1 MKENCVKFCLMIVT
15 TEGWYPAL
23 SGTPPHHSPRDIR
36 ELEYAIQS
44 VKPGY
49 GKHYLT
55 HIIRCDDDK
64 LSINELEY
72 PILERYKEQLLKR
85 VRSPENSWKE
95 KL

>member
-23 SGTPPHHSPRDIR
+23 SGTPPHHNPRDIR
-36 ELEYAIQS
+36 DLEDVIHS

-55 HIIRCDDDK
+55 HIVRCNDDK
-64 LSINELEY
+64 LTINELEY
-72 PILERYKEQLLKR
+72 PVLERYKEQLLKR
-85 VRSPENSWKE
+85 ARSLENSWCE